1 MCYRVLK
8 NIYLYVLGLY
18 LNMIEA
24 LMPCG
29 NSHGLLSKAS
39 GHGSINTSYTSHLVS
54 KKKEKK
60 Q

>member
-1 MCYRVLK
+1 
-8 NIYLYVLGLY
+8 
-18 LNMIEA
+18 MIDA

-54 KKKEKK
+54 KKKKRNSKTVIYIYIKK
-60 Q
+60 KWNKM